1 MVDYALGLVET
12 KGLIGAIEAADTMV
26 KTAHVILIG
35 KEITRGALVT
45 IKIIGDTAAV
55 RAAVDA
61 GAAAAQRV
69 GELVSQHIIP
79 RPGDGLEEL
88 IFAES
93 QLTQN
98 EVERILNRESVP
110 RQKDLTV
117 TEEAKRFIQGRTDV
131 RPSIGLVLGSGLGAF
146 AEELTERTDIPYA
159 NIPGWPHSTAVGHA
173 GNLIIGNNATATRLS
188 GVRVSR
194 VITFAYI
201 LASVLFGLGGLVWS
215 FKESAFVKKIDPSS
229 KATTMLCALIAGA
242 RALAKL

>member
-12 KGLIGAIEAADTMV
+12 KGLVGAIEAADTMV

-45 IKIIGDTAAV
+45 IKIVGDTAAV

-98 EVERILNRESVP
+98 DVERIFNGESTPPV
-110 RQKDLTV
+110 QKDFSHT
-117 TEEAKRFIQGRTDV
+117 
-131 RPSIGLVLGSGLGAF
+131 
-146 AEELTERTDIPYA
+146 AEESIAQQNENVDEMGQEPKTEPVQEELYIMPEGLTPELQEYFKQLDVMTVHELRRLARTIEGLPIYGRQISRA
-159 NIPGWPHSTAVGHA
+159 NKKE
-173 GNLIIGNNATATRLS
+173 
-188 GVRVSR
+188 
-194 VITFAYI
+194 
-201 LASVLFGLGGLVWS
+201 LVEELL
-215 FKESAFVKKIDPSS
+215 KVKKV
-229 KATTMLCALIAGA
+229 
-242 RALAKL
+242 